1 MIRDLVELGGYEAI
15 VTRNGDEAKAMLRR
29 RQLPELV
36 VANLSLPRLDGFALL
51 ADLRRI
57 SGPTGPP
64 VVVVSSSKELS
75 GAAWNLKERLGVTE
89 LLAADATESQALETL
104 ALALPALRHP
114 GSALDKPVA
123 SRRRAR
129 ALGQRDDRSLPRGCR
144 AALQRRR
151 SCWPRSPSAS
161 QEWFRVHVNQPRR
174 AMAPGRSPRDWSFIR
189 QVLEGNEPIVV
200 PDVQQHP
207 VFAQTEFPPAGTL
220 RGYAGVPLF
229 ATSGRVAGAMCLFDL
244 EPLSLDARALDAL
257 TEIGRRLALELDGSL
272 ERADSQ
278 ERFTAL
284 SRLALTDQVTGLA
297 NRRGGEEAL
306 AREVARARRSGSP
319 LSLVLFD
326 IDRFK
331 RINDEAGHAVGDRV
345 LRGISEILSA
355 SQRGSDLAM
364 RWGGEEFLVLL
375 PDVGLTG
382 ARIFAERVRENVQ
395 NLVIQDAGRITVS
408 AGVSELERRRRS
420 RRRARARGRQPLS
433 RESRGPQSRRS
444 RPHPSHALTS
454 GVERQSRASVS
465 ARCSIVVRHY
475 CCVSDVQRN
484 RGDHRRRTVAPPEQ
498 LRRRNRRRR
507 RRQLRRGEPCGRARD
522 AHHQRI
528 RFADAALDRGVR
540 RVRVGDL
547 QTREHAVERNQNPR
561 PRRGRLRI
569 GRHFDRRARQHHGR
583 APAGLQPRAA
593 SIPAAC
599 PNLPQPHHDRQ

>member
-51 ADLRRI
+51 AELRRI

-64 VVVVSSSKELS
+64 VVVVSASKELS

-89 LLAADATESQALETL
+89 ILAADATESQALETL

-114 GSALDKPVA
+114 GSALDKPLASGVA
-123 SRRRAR
+123 HERWISETIDRYIADVARRFNVGV
-129 ALGQRDDRSLPRGCR
+129 AL
-144 AALQRRR
+144 
-151 SCWPRSPSAS
+151 AS
-161 QEWFRVHVNQPRR
+161 VTVGGQEWFRMHVNQPRR
-174 AMAPGRSPRDWSFIR
+174 ALSQGRSLRDWSFIR
-189 QVLEGNEPIVV
+189 QVLEGNEAIVV

-257 TEIGRRLALELDGSL
+257 TEIGRRLALELDSSL

-278 ERFTAL
+278 ERFSAL

-306 AREVARARRSGSP
+306 AREVSRTRRSGSP

-331 RINDEAGHAVGDRV
+331 RINDESGHAIGDRV
-345 LRGISEILSA
+345 LRGISDILSA

-408 AGVSELERRRRS
+408 AGVSELNGDEDPGVALARADANLYRAKAAGRNRVEADHTLVTRCRWVSSTSPWFSERASIDSCAPLLLRTRRS
-420 RRRARARGRQPLS
+420 A
-433 RESRGPQSRRS
+433 QSW
-444 RPHPSHALTS
+444 
-454 GVERQSRASVS
+454 
-465 ARCSIVVRHY
+465 
-475 CCVSDVQRN
+475 
-484 RGDHRRRTVAPPEQ
+484 
-498 LRRRNRRRR
+498 
-507 RRQLRRGEPCGRARD
+507 
-522 AHHQRI
+522 
-528 RFADAALDRGVR
+528 
-540 RVRVGDL
+540 
-547 QTREHAVERNQNPR
+547 
-561 PRRGRLRI
+561 
-569 GRHFDRRARQHHGR
+569 
-583 APAGLQPRAA
+583 
-593 SIPAAC
+593 
-599 PNLPQPHHDRQ
+599 